1 MKKRTVFF
9 AIYIAWLFSITFP
22 AAADT
27 WERKDISEELTW
39 RLEDIYTSDQAW
51 QDSFQALSEKM
62 KSITKYKGKLGESAD
77 ELIECLKLDSD
88 ISKELSRLSSYA
100 SMKADQDLR
109 NSRYL
114 ALQQKAHNL
123 STEYRSLSSF
133 IKPEISKIDA
143 EKIDEFLKEKGEL
156 GVYKLFLKDIQRTKV
171 HRLSE
176 SEEKILADV
185 GLFASGPE
193 NIYSIFTNAEMPYPE
208 VTLSNGRTVKITKAA
223 YTLYRA
229 EKSRADRE
237 KVFKAFFGSLD
248 SFKETFAA
256 QLYENIKKDVFYA
269 RTRKYESSLH
279 AALDSDNIPVEV
291 FNSLVDNVHKNLNTL
306 HRYLKLKKRILS
318 FDVLQYSDLYVT
330 AVEGVDANYTPEQA
344 EQLILKAA
352 EPLGKEYT
360 DILEKAF
367 TQRWID
373 YYPTPGKRAGAY
385 SNGSVYDGHPFIL
398 MNYNGK
404 YDDVSTLAHELG
416 HSLHSYLSNTNQ
428 PYPTADYS
436 FFVAEVASTFNEVLL
451 IDKVLE
457 QVEDDNTKLAIL
469 TNYLENARVTLFRQT
484 LFAEFELKI
493 HQLVEQDQPLTGDL
507 LNQIYGDLLKLYYGH
522 DKGVCHID
530 DLYSIE
536 WAYVPHFYYDFYIY
550 QYATSFCASQ
560 ALSKQVL
567 DNQPGVVDKY
577 LNLLKSGG
585 SDYPIN
591 LLKNAGLDMTTSEPF
606 NQTIAVMNDVMDRIE
621 QLLDTNKAVS
631 MK

>member
-1 MKKRTVFF
+1 MKRKIVFF
-9 AIYIAWLFSITFP
+9 VVYVAWLSSIIFP
-22 AAADT
+22 AAAATRD
-27 WERKDISEELTW
+27 RKDMPEELTW

-51 QDSFQALSEKM
+51 QDSFQDLSEKM
-62 KSITKYKGKLGESAD
+62 KSITKYKTKLGESAD
-77 ELIECLKLDSD
+77 ELAQCLKLDSD
-88 ISKELSRLSSYA
+88 ISKELSKLSSYA
-100 SMKADQDLR
+100 GMKADEDLR

-123 STEYRSLSSF
+123 QTEYRSLSSF
-133 IKPEISKIDA
+133 IKPEISAIDT
-143 EKIDEFLKEKGEL
+143 EKIEAFLKDNTEL
-156 GVYKLFLKDIQRTKV
+156 DVYKLFLMDIQRTRI
-171 HRLSE
+171 HRLNE

-193 NIYSIFTNAEMPYPE
+193 NIYSVFTNAEMPYPE
-208 VTLSNGRTVKITKAA
+208 VTLSNDRTVKITKAA

-229 EKSRADRE
+229 EKNRADRE
-237 KVFKAFFGSLD
+237 KVFKAFFGSLN

-279 AALDSDNIPVEV
+279 AALDRDNIPVEV
-291 FNSLVDNVHKNLNTL
+291 FHNLVDNVHNNLNTL
-306 HRYLKLKKRILS
+306 HRYLKLKKRMLDL
-318 FDVLQYSDLYVT
+318 DVLQYSDLYVT
-330 AVEGVDANYTPEQA
+330 AVEEVDTDYTPEQA
-344 EQLILKAA
+344 EQLVLKAA

-360 DILEKAF
+360 DILQRAF
-367 TQRWID
+367 NQRWID
-373 YYPTPGKRAGAY
+373 FYPTPGKRAGAY
-385 SNGSVYDGHPFIL
+385 SNGSVYDVHPYVL

-436 FFVAEVASTFNEVLL
+436 IFVAEVASTFNEALL
-451 IDKVLE
+451 IDEVLK
-457 QVEDDNTKLAIL
+457 QVEDDKAKLAIL
-469 TNYLENARVTLFRQT
+469 TNYLEDARTTLFRQT

-493 HQLVEQDQPLTGDL
+493 HRLVEQGQPLTGDL
-507 LNQIYGDLLKLYYGH
+507 LNRTYGDLLKLYYGH

-530 DLYSIE
+530 DLYGSE
-536 WAYVPHFYYDFYIY
+536 WAYVPHFYYNFYIY

-567 DNQPGVVDKY
+567 DKQLGSVDRH

-591 LLKNAGLDMTTSEPF
+591 QLKNAGVDMTTSEPF
-606 NQTIAVMNDVMDRIE
+606 NQTITVMNDVMDRIE
-621 QLLDTNKAVS
+621 QILGNNL
-631 MK
+631 